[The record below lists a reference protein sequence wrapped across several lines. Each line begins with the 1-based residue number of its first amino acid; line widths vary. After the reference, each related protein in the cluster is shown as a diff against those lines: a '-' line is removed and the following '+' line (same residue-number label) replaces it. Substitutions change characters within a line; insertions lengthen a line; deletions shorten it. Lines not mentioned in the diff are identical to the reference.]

1 MLNGYHPLNPRGP
14 HPELC
19 DRLVLT
25 NNIVPEANGAES
37 DEGEVE
43 AFPKAP
49 ALHMAEDHGREDEND
64 QRPQGQEQSQAKD
77 LQQLGERESASQST
91 WKTPGLCI
99 CVGGGSGRT
108 QIWEWS

>member
-1 MLNGYHPLNPRGP
+1 MLNGYHLQTSPHPLNPRGP

-25 NNIVPEANGAES
+25 DNIVPEANGAES

-91 WKTPGLCI
+91 WKAPGLCI
-99 CVGGGSGRT
+99 
-108 QIWEWS
+108 